1 MDSIVHK
8 PF

>member
-1 MDSIVHK
+1 MDFIVHK

>member
-1 MDSIVHK
+1 MDYIVHK